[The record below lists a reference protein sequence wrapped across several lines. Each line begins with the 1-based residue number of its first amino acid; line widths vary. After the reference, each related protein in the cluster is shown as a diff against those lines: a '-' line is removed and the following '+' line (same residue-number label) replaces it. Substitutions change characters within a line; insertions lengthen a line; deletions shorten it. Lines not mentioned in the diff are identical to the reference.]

1 MIPQLTHVG
10 LFTKDIEVLEKFYTK
25 VLGLMVTDRGL
36 LARMNNTPIVFL
48 SGSAD
53 SHHQLVLAV
62 GDSPTVMQQL
72 SFKVSTLD
80 ELRTMANRASDYGV
94 EGFRPWDHGN
104 AWSVYFFDPQG
115 NLVEV
120 YMDTIFHVAQPHG
133 RMLDLSLTDQEIL
146 NNTFN
151 AIKDDPTF
159 GYMEDWQERIKQK
172 LYDNSN

>member
-1 MIPQLTHVG
+1 MIPQLTHIG
-10 LFTKDIEVLEKFYTK
+10 LFTKDIEVLEKFYTEI
-25 VLGLMVTDRGL
+25 LGLMVTDRGL

-48 SGSAD
+48 SGSET
-53 SHHQLVLAV
+53 SHHQLVLAIGEPV
-62 GDSPTVMQQL
+62 TVMQQL

-80 ELRTMANRASDYGV
+80 ELRTVALRASDYGV

-133 RMLDLSLTDQEIL
+133 RALDLGLTDQEIL
-146 NNTFN
+146 NYTFN
-151 AIKDDPTF
+151 AIKNDPTF
-159 GYMEDWQERIKQK
+159 CYMEEWQTRIKEK
-172 LYDNSN
+172 LNDNSN

>member
-1 MIPQLTHVG
+1 MIPQLTHIG
-10 LFTKDIEVLEKFYTK
+10 LFTQKLEELENFYTS
-25 VLGLMVTDRGL
+25 VLGLIVTDRGL
-36 LARMNNTPIVFL
+36 LARMNDTPIVFL
-48 SGSAD
+48 SGNED
-53 SHHQLVLAV
+53 CHHQLVLAV
-62 GDSPTVMQQL
+62 GEQPTVMQQL
-72 SFKVSTLD
+72 SFKVTDLS
-80 ELRTMANRASDYGV
+80 ELRSIAKRASDFGV

-133 RMLDLSLTDQEIL
+133 RTLDFSLTDQEIL

-159 GYMEDWQERIKQK
+159 GYMEDWQARIKQK

>member
-1 MIPQLTHVG
+1 MIPQLTHIG
-10 LFTKDIEVLEKFYTK
+10 LFTKDILILEKFYTQ
-25 VLGLMVTDRGL
+25 VLGLVVTDRGL

-48 SGSAD
+48 SGSEN

-62 GDSPTVMQQL
+62 GEPVTVMQQL
-72 SFKVSTLD
+72 SFKVNTLD
-80 ELRTMANRASDYGV
+80 QLRAVAKRASDYGV

-133 RMLDLSLTDQEIL
+133 RALDLGLSDQEIL
-146 NNTFN
+146 NHTFN

-159 GYMEDWQERIKQK
+159 CYMEEWQTRIKEK
-172 LYDNSN
+172 LNDNSN

>member
-1 MIPQLTHVG
+1 MIPQLTHIG
-10 LFTKDIEVLEKFYTK
+10 LFTKDIEVLEKFYTEI
-25 VLGLMVTDRGL
+25 LGLMVTDRGL

-48 SGSAD
+48 SGSET
-53 SHHQLVLAV
+53 SHHQLVLAIGEPV
-62 GDSPTVMQQL
+62 TVMQQL

-80 ELRTMANRASDYGV
+80 ELRTVAKKASDYGV

-133 RMLDLSLTDQEIL
+133 RALDLGLTDQEIL
-146 NNTFN
+146 NYTFN

-159 GYMEDWQERIKQK
+159 CYMEEWQTRIKEK
-172 LYDNSN
+172 LNDNSN